1 MCVQFSSWAK
11 SPHTH
16 PSRRECCTVLQMSKI
31 GKKKKKRLQCKLI
44 MKEVSLLS
52 WQSRNEWVSD
62 WRWVI
67 CVTQLSWSV
76 CVTLWRKQFIYPQLE
91 ARAGLIRVGWG
102 RVGVGVAP
110 MYNHNQ
116 CFSFSFFAP
125 AVLIISCNK
134 HVITNRWWE
143 ETVGPQLGWDKFRM
157 ISTTRVQRQIH
168 LWSPK
173 RQNHASEKL
182 NSRV

>member
-1 MCVQFSSWAK
+1 MLKMSHWKALEHYPRGAFAHRLQKCVFSLAAELRA
-11 SPHTH
+11 HTLILAEE
-16 PSRRECCTVLQMSKI
+16 SAALFCRWVKFK
-31 GKKKKKRLQCKLI
+31 KKKKKRLQCKLI

-91 ARAGLIRVGWG
+91 ARPGLIRVGWG
-102 RVGVGVAP
+102 WVGVGVAP

-116 CFSFSFFAP
+116 FFFFFFCPHCF
-125 AVLIISCNK
+125 
-134 HVITNRWWE
+134 
-143 ETVGPQLGWDKFRM
+143 
-157 ISTTRVQRQIH
+157 
-168 LWSPK
+168 
-173 RQNHASEKL
+173 NHFMQ
-182 NSRV
+182 

>member
-1 MCVQFSSWAK
+1 MLKMSNCKALEHYPCGAFVHRLQKCVFSLAAELRAHILILAEESAALFCRWVK
-11 SPHTH
+11 
-16 PSRRECCTVLQMSKI
+16 L
-31 GKKKKKRLQCKLI
+31 KKKKRLQCTQCKLI
-44 MKEVSLLS
+44 LKEVSLLS

-102 RVGVGVAP
+102 WVGVGVAP

-116 CFSFSFFAP
+116 FFFFFFLP
-125 AVLIISCNK
+125 PL
-134 HVITNRWWE
+134 
-143 ETVGPQLGWDKFRM
+143 F
-157 ISTTRVQRQIH
+157 
-168 LWSPK
+168 
-173 RQNHASEKL
+173 
-182 NSRV
+182 